1 MRFEDIRFS
10 DVIKFKAR
18 IDRFLTVLIL
28 PALISQILY
37 FVPLLSNY
45 DFWEEAF
52 IIPTYQLLI
61 AIIVAFFAFHSF
73 ARVAATY
80 NEELKQEYYA
90 YALPKRRFFDKV
102 KFFWSVKRLKI
113 GVLVFSAVYIIIP
126 TKILFTA
133 FWHYFLKSSDAFLPN
148 LTFKIVSLIVFLIL
162 LVLAH
167 ISASKDWDIDKI
179 EEQRLKKRKPKKHP
193 FFKELIF
200 TIFVYLVGS
209 VGLWYVWPFVQGWG
223 SFFIMLYREA
233 MVHTIILLAIVIIAP
248 FAYRTIRAFRIRRKL
263 LKGLKKLVKEK
274 KCRITEIKYPYRSI
288 FSVYKG
294 ESFRLNV
301 NGVTYS
307 CKIFGAPRKYTP
319 FVLFP
324 DGHGL
329 WQISVRVLRTEWFT
343 YNKHFNF
350 GYESEFPKILIVN
363 PIPKF
368 YFTAFGGK
376 ILALDNGDS
385 VGDYKIYSSTAFL
398 NSIDRNCL
406 DR

>member
-1 MRFEDIRFS
+1 M
-10 DVIKFKAR
+10 
-18 IDRFLTVLIL
+18 
-28 PALISQILY
+28 LY
-37 FVPLLSNY
+37 FVSLFSNY

-52 IIPTYQLLI
+52 IIPTYKLFI
-61 AIIVAFFAFHSF
+61 AIIVAFLAFHSF
-73 ARVAATY
+73 ARIAATY

-90 YALPKRRFFDKV
+90 YTLPKRKFFDRM
-102 KFFWSVKRLKI
+102 KFLWSVKRLKI
-113 GVLVFSAVYIIIP
+113 GALIFSTVYIIIP
-126 TKILFTA
+126 TKILFTG

-148 LTFKIVSLIVFLIL
+148 LIFKIFSLIVFLLL

-167 ISASKDWDIDKI
+167 ITASKDWDIDKI
-179 EEQRLKKRKPKKHP
+179 QEQQLKKREPKKHA
-193 FFKELIF
+193 FEKEIAF
-200 TIFVYLVGS
+200 TILVYIVGS
-209 VGLWYVWPFVQGWG
+209 VGMWYVWPFIQGWG
-223 SFFIMLYREA
+223 PFFVMLYKEA
-233 MVHTIILLAIVIIAP
+233 RVQVLIILLILIATP
-248 FAYRTIRAFRIRRKL
+248 FIYRAVRAFRIRRKL
-263 LKGLKKLVKEK
+263 LKGLEQLSKEK
-274 KCRITEIKYPYRSI
+274 KCEITEIKYPYKSI

-294 ESFRLNV
+294 ESFRLTV
-301 NGVTYS
+301 DGVTYS
-307 CKIFGAPRKYTP
+307 CKLFGAPKKYTP

-368 YFTAFGGK
+368 YFTAFRGK
-376 ILALDNGDS
+376 IFALDNGDS
-385 VGDYKIYSSTAFL
+385 VGDYKIYSATAFL

>member
-1 MRFEDIRFS
+1 MQLEDIRFS
-10 DVIKFKAR
+10 DIIKIKGR
-18 IDRFLTVLIL
+18 IDRFLTVLIY
-28 PALISQILY
+28 PALVSQILY
-37 FVPLLSNY
+37 FVSLFSNY

-52 IIPTYQLLI
+52 IIPTYKLFI
-61 AIIVAFFAFHSF
+61 AIIVAFLAFHSF
-73 ARVAATY
+73 ARIAATY
-80 NEELKQEYYA
+80 NEELKQEYHA
-90 YALPKRRFFDKV
+90 YTLPKRKFFDRI
-102 KFFWSVKRLKI
+102 KFLWSVKRLKI
-113 GVLVFSAVYIIIP
+113 GALIFSAVYIIIP

-148 LTFKIVSLIVFLIL
+148 LVFKLISLLIFLLL

-167 ISASKDWDIDKI
+167 ISASKDWDIEKI
-179 EEQRLKKRKPKKHP
+179 EEQRLEKRKVRKYA
-193 FFKELIF
+193 FEKEIVF
-200 TIFVYLVGS
+200 TVLVYLVGS
-209 VGLWYVWPFVQGWG
+209 VGMWYIWPFIQGWG
-223 SFFIMLYREA
+223 PFFVMLYTEA
-233 MVHTIILLAIVIIAP
+233 RVPALIILAILIITP
-248 FAYRTIRAFRIRRKL
+248 FIYRAIRAIIIRKKL
-263 LKGLKKLVKEK
+263 LNGLKQLSKEK

-294 ESFRLNV
+294 ESFRLTV
-301 NGVTYS
+301 DGVTYS
-307 CKIFGAPRKYTP
+307 CKLFGAPKKYTP

-350 GYESEFPKILIVN
+350 GYESEFQKILIVN

-368 YFTAFGGK
+368 YFTTFRGK
-376 ILALDNGDS
+376 IFALDNGDS
-385 VGDYKIYSSTAFL
+385 VGGYKIYSATAFL